1 MAATLS
7 RSLRSSLFQTAL
19 QITTLPPI
27 FLLPLRA
34 RLSTIANTTDPELQ
48 PSAYKPGPSQP
59 PPSKLYRVP
68 QSQQPQSFPS
78 SPLKPDPTK
87 PTTAD
92 LTPSQ
97 TLLSQRA
104 LPPSPTPTPT
114 PALLPLLA
122 AQPPHYITAHIHAHP
137 YLLTPGDTLRLP
149 FLMPSAPLGTILRLN
164 RASML
169 GSRDYTLR
177 GAPWVDERWFVCRA
191 RVVSV
196 ETESLRVVEKTKRR
210 MRHVKRAKN
219 KMRFTVLRVLEVGVR
234 VPEEGSGVME
244 EGSSVIEE
252 GSGVM
257 EEGSGV
263 MGEGTG
269 AIEEEGTGAM
279 EEASGMGRIEGP
291 EGLVTELGSELGG
304 TEGGDVAW
312 EGLEEGTGGFGEF
325 PQEKKVEGAMEEREV
340 VTH

>member
-19 QITTLPPI
+19 QFTTLPPI

-68 QSQQPQSFPS
+68 QSQQPQSLPS
-78 SPLKPDPTK
+78 SASKADPTN

-92 LTPSQ
+92 FTPSQ

-104 LPPSPTPTPT
+104 LPPSPTPTPTPT

-196 ETESLRVVEKTKRR
+196 ETEPLRVVEKTKRR

-234 VPEEGSGVME
+234 VPEEDGADGVE
-244 EGSSVIEE
+244 EGSD
-252 GSGVM
+252 
-257 EEGSGV
+257 
-263 MGEGTG
+263 
-269 AIEEEGTGAM
+269 
-279 EEASGMGRIEGP
+279 MGRIEGP
-291 EGLVTELGSELGG
+291 EGQVTELGSELGG
-304 TEGGDVAW
+304 IEGGDVAW
-312 EGLEEGTGGFGEF
+312 EGLEEGTGGFGEL